1 MITSGYVSRIPLL
14 SFTKEE
20 KTKLSNLAK
29 RAYKL
34 RKQNSSIET
43 ELCHID
49 NIVNHVAK
57 ISNESKDLISNFKKY
72 LVEVT

>member
-20 KTKLSNLAK
+20 KTRLSHLAK
-29 RAYKL
+29 KAYKL

-57 ISNESKDLISNFKKY
+57 ISNESTDLISNFKKY